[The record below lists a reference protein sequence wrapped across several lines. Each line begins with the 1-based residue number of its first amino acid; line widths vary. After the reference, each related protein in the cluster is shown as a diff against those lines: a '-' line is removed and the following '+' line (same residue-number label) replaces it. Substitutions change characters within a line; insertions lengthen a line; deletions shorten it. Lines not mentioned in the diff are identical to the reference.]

1 MVCVKLAE
9 IKSGNRPQV
18 RLSVKAKTN
27 LAHDSCTPLVVSVS
41 ADAAHR
47 FSKPLLSHI
56 RLVAGHGVEGD
67 AHAGPF
73 AKHRF
78 LARRDSRMPNDRQVH
93 LMESEIFAELADD
106 GFTVGPGT
114 LGENVTTRGVDL
126 SRLPLGTRLH
136 LGAEAVV
143 ELRGL
148 RTPCVLIN
156 RFQAGLLLA
165 VLRTGP
171 RPHYRV
177 GVMGRVIAD
186 GLVRAGDA
194 VSVDMPGMP
203 HRHLP
208 AI

>member
-1 MVCVKLAE
+1 MIRA
-9 IKSGNRPQV
+9 R
-18 RLSVKAKTN
+18 
-27 LAHDSCTPLVVSVS
+27 PLVVSVS

-47 FSKPLLSHI
+47 FSKSVLSHI
-56 RLVAGHGVEGD
+56 RLVAGHGIEGD
-67 AHAGPF
+67 VHAGRF
-73 AKHRF
+73 VKHRF

-93 LMESEIFAELADD
+93 LMESELFGELAHH
-106 GFTVGPGT
+106 GFTVGPGM
-114 LGENVTTRGVDL
+114 LGENVTTRGLDL

-148 RTPCVLIN
+148 RTPCVLIK
-156 RFQAGLLLA
+156 RFQPGLLLA

-171 RPHYRV
+171 RPHYRA
-177 GVMGRVIAD
+177 GVMGRVVAG

-194 VSVDMPGMP
+194 IKVEAPEVP
-203 HRHLP
+203 HRRLP

>member
-1 MVCVKLAE
+1 MIPA
-9 IKSGNRPQV
+9 R
-18 RLSVKAKTN
+18 
-27 LAHDSCTPLVVSVS
+27 PLVVSVS

-47 FSKPLLSHI
+47 FSKPVLSHI

-73 AKHRF
+73 VKHRF
-78 LARRDSRMPNDRQVH
+78 LARRDSRTPNDRQVH
-93 LMESEIFAELADD
+93 LMESELFAELADE
-106 GFTVGPGT
+106 GFTVGPGM
-114 LGENVTTRGVDL
+114 LGENVTTRGLDL
-126 SRLPLGTRLH
+126 SRLPLGTRLY

-156 RFQAGLLLA
+156 RFRAGLLVA

-171 RPHYRV
+171 RPHYRA
-177 GVMGRVIAD
+177 GVMARVVAG

-194 VSVDMPGMP
+194 IAVDAPDTP
-203 HRHLP
+203 HRRLP

>member
-1 MVCVKLAE
+1 M
-9 IKSGNRPQV
+9 IDGR
-18 RLSVKAKTN
+18 T
-27 LAHDSCTPLVVSVS
+27 LVVSVS
-41 ADAAHR
+41 SEAAHR
-47 FSKPLLSHI
+47 FSKSVLSYI
-56 RLVAGHGVEGD
+56 KLVAGHGVEGD

-73 AKHRF
+73 VRHRF
-78 LARRDSRMPNDRQVH
+78 LARGDSRMPNDRQVH
-93 LMESEIFAELADD
+93 LLESELFAELADH
-106 GFTVGPGT
+106 GFKVGPGM
-114 LGENVTTRGVDL
+114 LGENVTTRGLDL
-126 SRLPLGTRLH
+126 SRLPLGARLH

-171 RPHYRV
+171 RPHYRI
-177 GVMGRVIAD
+177 GVMGRVIAG

-194 VSVDMPGMP
+194 VSVGMPDMP

>member
-1 MVCVKLAE
+1 MIPA
-9 IKSGNRPQV
+9 RP
-18 RLSVKAKTN
+18 
-27 LAHDSCTPLVVSVS
+27 VVMSVS

-47 FSKPLLSHI
+47 FSKPVLSHI
-56 RLVAGHGVEGD
+56 RLVAGHGIEGD
-67 AHAGPF
+67 AHAGRCV
-73 AKHRF
+73 KHRF
-78 LARRDSRMPNDRQVH
+78 LARRHSSMSNDRQVH
-93 LMESEIFAELADD
+93 LMGSELFEELAND
-106 GFTVGPGT
+106 GFTVGPGM
-114 LGENVTTRGVDL
+114 LGENITTRGLEL
-126 SRLPLGTRLH
+126 SRLPFGTRLH

-165 VLRTGP
+165 VLRKGA
-171 RPHYRV
+171 RPHYRA
-177 GVMGRVIAD
+177 GVMGRVVAG

-194 VSVDMPGMP
+194 IAVDAPELP

>member
-1 MVCVKLAE
+1 MIPA
-9 IKSGNRPQV
+9 R
-18 RLSVKAKTN
+18 
-27 LAHDSCTPLVVSVS
+27 PLVVSVS

-47 FSKPLLSHI
+47 LSKPVLSHI

-73 AKHRF
+73 VKHSF
-78 LARRDSRMPNDRQVH
+78 LARRDSRTPNDRQVH
-93 LMESEIFAELADD
+93 LMESELFAELADE
-106 GFTVGPGT
+106 GFTVGPGM
-114 LGENVTTRGVDL
+114 LGENVITRGLDL
-126 SRLPLGTRLH
+126 SHLPLGTRLH

-171 RPHYRV
+171 RPHYRA
-177 GVMGRVIAD
+177 GVMARVVA
-186 GLVRAGDA
+186 GGWVRAGDA
-194 VSVDMPGMP
+194 IAVDAPDTP
-203 HRHLP
+203 HRRLP

>member
-1 MVCVKLAE
+1 MIPA
-9 IKSGNRPQV
+9 R
-18 RLSVKAKTN
+18 
-27 LAHDSCTPLVVSVS
+27 PLVVSVS

-47 FSKPLLSHI
+47 FSKPVLSHI
-56 RLVAGHGVEGD
+56 TLVAGHGVKGD

-73 AKHRF
+73 VKHRF

-93 LMESEIFAELADD
+93 LLASELFEELADD
-106 GFTVGPGT
+106 GFTVGPGM
-114 LGENVTTRGVDL
+114 LGENVTTRGLDL

-171 RPHYRV
+171 RPHYRA
-177 GVMGRVIAD
+177 GVMARVVAG

-194 VSVDMPGMP
+194 IAVDAPEMP
-203 HRHLP
+203 HRRLP

>member
-1 MVCVKLAE
+1 MIPA
-9 IKSGNRPQV
+9 R
-18 RLSVKAKTN
+18 
-27 LAHDSCTPLVVSVS
+27 PLVVSVS

-47 FSKPLLSHI
+47 FSKPVLSHI

-73 AKHRF
+73 VKHRF
-78 LARRDSRMPNDRQVH
+78 NARRDSRMPNDRQVH
-93 LMESEIFAELADD
+93 LLASELFAELADH
-106 GFTVGPGT
+106 GYTVGPGM

-126 SRLPLGTRLH
+126 GRLPLGTRLH

-156 RFQAGLLLA
+156 RFQAGLLWA

-171 RPHYRV
+171 RPHYRA
-177 GVMGRVIAD
+177 GVMARVIA
-186 GLVRAGDA
+186 GGVVRAGDTIA
-194 VSVDMPGMP
+194 VDAPEIP
-203 HRHLP
+203 HRRLP